1 MIWKG
6 FMIDR
11 IVLALK
17 AKMAVRSSRDDIEK
31 GIDLNAHGKRN

>member
-17 AKMAVRSSRDDIEK
+17 ARMTVVPNGDDIEK
-31 GIDLNAHGKRN
+31 DLDLSSDGERY